1 MVGVSLTLTHG
12 PKAMFEDLKILTD
25 ASALARYAA
34 KRQEVIAENI
44 ANVNTPGY
52 VARDLEAFDHVFET
66 SDPYKAITEMRP
78 IESPSASEPSPNG
91 NTVSL
96 QSELMRGAQNEAQH
110 ETAVAIYR
118 KAMDILKMSLGR

>member
-1 MVGVSLTLTHG
+1 
-12 PKAMFEDLKILTD
+12 MFEEMKILSD
-25 ASALARYAA
+25 ASALARYSA

-52 VARDLEAFDHVFET
+52 AARDLAPFEAIFNT
-66 SDPYKAITEMRP
+66 SDPYGAISEMRP
-78 IESPSASEPSPNG
+78 IDSPSAAEPSPNG

-96 QSELMRGAQNEAQH
+96 QTELMRGAQNEARH